1 MQRYRD
7 RLPVVAAV
15 LLVAATILFVVGTS
29 MERSQA
35 RTGEQQEAS
44 AVERP
49 AGEAGEHRE
58 SEAAEGQS
66 GAATEGND
74 EHASSGE
81 SGEELV
87 GINPESAGLTAVVAA
102 VSLLLAALLIVRPR
116 RGQLVAVV
124 VVGLAFA
131 ALDVREGIHQAN
143 ESNMGLLAI
152 ALVTGLLHLGAAVAA
167 AAALRSPRGAVAMTS

>member
-44 AVERP
+44 AVDRP

-66 GAATEGND
+66 NAATEGTD

-81 SGEELV
+81 SEEKLV

-102 VSLLLAALLIVRPR
+102 VSLLLAALLVVWPR
-116 RGQLVAVV
+116 RGLLVAVV

-143 ESNMGLLAI
+143 ESNIGLLAI
-152 ALVTGLLHLGAAVAA
+152 ALVTGLLHLGATLAA

>member
-1 MQRYRD
+1 MQRYRA

-66 GAATEGND
+66 NAATEGTD
-74 EHASSGE
+74 EHASSEE

-102 VSLLLAALLIVRPR
+102 VSLLLAALLIVWPR
-116 RGQLVAVV
+116 RGLLVAVV

-143 ESNMGLLAI
+143 ESSTGLLAI
-152 ALVTGLLHLGAAVAA
+152 ALVTGLLHLGAALAA